1 LPEKDQLFESG
12 VAIVSGWGSLHSGGS
27 LTDKLQVSFSQKF
40 WKTGKVW
47 NFDILN

>member
-27 LTDKLQVSFSQKF
+27 LTDKLQVSF
-40 WKTGKVW
+40 WKTGKIW